1 MEDIDNGSTDNCAIS
16 ERKVSKSS
24 FTCADLGASKVTFTV
39 KDASGNTS
47 STEVSITIVDD
58 VKPILKTKNNLT
70 IKLDSEGKAT
80 LKVEDIDNGSTD
92 NCAISERKVSK
103 SSFTC
108 ADLGASKVTFTV
120 KDASGNTSSTEVSI
134 TVVDDVK
141 PILKVKEN
149 ISVKLDTEGKATL
162 KWEDV
167 DGGSTDNCAIKDRT
181 LSKSAFT
188 CADLGASKTVFTVKD
203 ASGNTSSV
211 EVTVTV
217 IDDIKP
223 ILKAK
228 NNYNIKLDAEGK
240 ATLKWEDIDDG
251 STDNCSIKERKL
263 SKTDFTRAD
272 SGENKVTYTITDS
285 NGNSSVMELVVRVD
299 IVLGNPERPV
309 NPNAK
314 VTAYPNP
321 ADDYLKIDFDEAINF
336 NSIIST
342 ILTDASGKTINEI
355 LLDDLGNSEVGF
367 STAQLNP
374 GIYFLRIG
382 TQSKLYL
389 IKFTVIH

>member
-1 MEDIDNGSTDNCAIS
+1 VGITEMTL
-16 ERKVSKSS
+16 SKAT
-24 FTCADLGASKVTFTV
+24 FTCADIGVNKITFTA

-47 STEVSITIVDD
+47 STEV
-58 VKPILKTKNNLT
+58 N
-70 IKLDSEGKAT
+70 
-80 LKVEDIDNGSTD
+80 
-92 NCAISERKVSK
+92 
-103 SSFTC
+103 
-108 ADLGASKVTFTV
+108 
-120 KDASGNTSSTEVSI
+120 I
-134 TVVDDVK
+134 TVV
-141 PILKVKEN
+141 
-149 ISVKLDTEGKATL
+149 
-162 KWEDV
+162 
-167 DGGSTDNCAIKDRT
+167 
-181 LSKSAFT
+181 
-188 CADLGASKTVFTVKD
+188 
-203 ASGNTSSV
+203 
-211 EVTVTV
+211 
-217 IDDIKP
+217 DDIKP
-223 ILKAK
+223 ILKVK
-228 NNYNIKLDAEGK
+228 NIYYIKLDAEGK
-240 ATLKWEDIDDG
+240 ATLKWEDIDEG

-272 SGENKVTYTITDS
+272 SGENKVTYTITDT

-321 ADDYLKIDFDEAINF
+321 ADDYLKIDIDEAINF

-382 TQSKLYL
+382 TQSTVYL